1 VTDRPRRRL
10 RAALASHQ
18 APAPADA
25 ERLWEVEAEP
35 LYPPA
40 PEARQRLRFRA
51 AGLAGVASALSE
63 LEREARLP
71 LQRIAS
77 ARVVA

>member
-1 VTDRPRRRL
+1 MTDRRTRRL

-18 APAPADA
+18 LPGPPEP

-40 PEARQRLRFRA
+40 PDARQRLRFRA
-51 AGLAGVASALSE
+51 SGLAGVAAALSE

-71 LQRIAS
+71 MLRIAS

>member
-1 VTDRPRRRL
+1 MTDRQRHRL

-18 APAPADA
+18 APSPPEP

-35 LYPPA
+35 LYPPV

-51 AGLAGVASALSE
+51 AGLAGVAEALSE

-71 LQRIAS
+71 LLRIAS
-77 ARVVA
+77 ARVVT